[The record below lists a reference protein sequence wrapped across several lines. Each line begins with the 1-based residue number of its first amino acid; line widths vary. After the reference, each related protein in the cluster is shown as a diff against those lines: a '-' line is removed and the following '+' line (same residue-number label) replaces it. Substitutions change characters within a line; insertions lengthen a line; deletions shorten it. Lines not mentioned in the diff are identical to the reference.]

1 MNSLARCD
9 FMAKSSDCPKL
20 LDGDRIKTREK
31 RNACAA
37 FTSVPMVQTQRNY
50 MPVASGPSSRKSL
63 ARSPSPSGLF
73 ARAPSPDFLA
83 EGQTASLAGTKNK
96 KAQAV
101 ILRPKKNTGH
111 APSRA
116 PSVSGF
122 SKSERQ
128 ADSQAELPL
137 IE

>member
-20 LDGDRIKTREK
+20 LAGDRIKTREK

-63 ARSPSPSGLF
+63 AQSPPPSGLF

-83 EGQTASLAGTKNK
+83 EGQTASLAGKKNK

-101 ILRPKKNTGH
+101 MP
-111 APSRA
+111 APEEKYGARR
-116 PSVSGF
+116 
-122 SKSERQ
+122 SEERRVGK
-128 ADSQAELPL
+128 ERRT
-137 IE
+137 